1 MEHLVIYYLPLFVFG
16 IVAFQ
21 WSARICAKWEVA
33 LVLLPSAALLCVRM
47 GAPVTLVSLAAGF
60 LIVAFPSWTNAPL
73 AFFGTLSYSLY
84 LFARAYRRPSDKPDA
99 ALPAISC
106 RQSYRHCGG
115 YDRQYSAPPIVFIAS
130 LRSQRRITLGRFAF
144 RQRLKLQLYTQ

>member
-84 LFARAYRRPSDKPDA
+84 LLHVPTGGRVINLMQRFPQSAAVSLIGIVAATTVSIRRRLLS
-99 ALPAISC
+99 L
-106 RQSYRHCGG
+106 
-115 YDRQYSAPPIVFIAS
+115 S
-130 LRSQRRITLGRFAF
+130 LR
-144 RQRLKLQLYTQ
+144 